1 MAITIYDYLASKKP
15 QESFD
20 ILVATGKQ
28 VPYPRT
34 NSQLAQMLKQY
45 VQMGGE
51 DALMVLAQIHPDKD
65 LIESI
70 VMDAI
75 KKKNEDF
82 GLNNIDKIEIEG
94 KSDCGCNG
102 GKKPCGCE
110 DKHNEN
116 DGFPTLNSNF
126 SNFCPSCALSLAIDG
141 YRNRN
146 GNGFSNFIPS
156 NTPPQ
161 MPQQVEGSQVPQLL
175 IGIGV
180 LGLALALIIKVSK

>member
-1 MAITIYDYLASKKP
+1 MAITIYDYLASKRP
-15 QESFD
+15 QQSFD
-20 ILVATGKQ
+20 VLLATGKQ
-28 VPYPRT
+28 VPYPET
-34 NSQLAQMLKQY
+34 SNQLAQMLKQY

-70 VMDAI
+70 VMDSI
-75 KKKNEDF
+75 KKKNQDF
-82 GLNNIDKIEIEG
+82 GLNNIDKIEVEG

-102 GKKPCGCE
+102 GKKTCSCE

-126 SNFCPSCALSLAIDG
+126 ANFCPSCALSLAFDG

-146 GNGFSNFIPS
+146 RNQFSNFIYD
-156 NTPPQ
+156 TPPQ
-161 MPQQVEGSQVPQLL
+161 MPDQVPGSQAPQLL
-175 IGIGV
+175 IGIGI
-180 LGLALALIIKVSK
+180 LGLAIALIIKVSK

>member
-1 MAITIYDYLASKKP
+1 MAITIYDYLASKRP

-20 ILVATGKQ
+20 VLLATGKS

-34 NSQLAQMLKQY
+34 TNQLAQMLKQF

-51 DALMVLAQIHPDKD
+51 EALLVLAQIHPDKE

-70 VMDAI
+70 LMDAI

-94 KSDCGCNG
+94 ESDCGCNK

-126 SNFCPSCALSLAIDG
+126 ANFCPSCALSLAFDG

-146 GNGFSNFIPS
+146 RNQFSNFIS
-156 NTPPQ
+156 DTPPQ
-161 MPQQVEGSQVPQLL
+161 MPQQVAGSQVPQLL